1 MLVLRPVELTD
12 LPQLQQLARDSL
24 VGVTSLPDDTECLR
38 EKILD
43 SCASFEKDVEGH
55 GPENY
60 FFVLEDLTRE
70 RLVGCSEILA
80 TAGFSEP
87 FYSLRNRHF
96 TSASRE
102 LNIEHGVPA
111 LSLCHD
117 LSGHTLLRGFHID
130 AALVRTRFSELL
142 SRARLLFIAA
152 HSQRFSEAVITEIVG
167 FSSDEGHS
175 PFWDAVGKHFFDL
188 PYAEA
193 ERLCGLESR
202 TFLAELMPQYPI
214 YVPML
219 PQAAQD
225 CIGRIHPD
233 GQEAFDILER
243 EGFETN
249 SYIDL
254 FDGGPTLYARTPEHP
269 LHRPEPD
276 RHGETGLVHRCPWQL
291 SGEQRFAEGLS
302 RHRRRSG
309 LPGRATCEVER
320 RDVRRPERDRR
331 QPDPADRP
339 VSITRPR
346 AQRQRP
352 SRRAEGVAS

>member
-24 VGVTSLPDDTECLR
+24 VGVTSLPDDTERLR
-38 EKILD
+38 SRIVD
-43 SCASFEKDVEGH
+43 SCASFEKDVEEH

-60 FFVLEDLTRE
+60 FFVLEDLTAR

-80 TAGFSEP
+80 TAGFNEP

-111 LSLCHD
+111 LSLCQD
-117 LSGHTLLRGFHID
+117 LNGHTLLRGFHID
-130 AALVRTRFSELL
+130 TPLVRTAFSELL

-152 HSQRFSEAVITEIVG
+152 HSQRFAEAVITEIVG
-167 FSSDEGHS
+167 YSSDDGQS
-175 PFWDAVGKHFFDL
+175 PFWDALGKHFFDL

-193 ERLCGLESR
+193 ERLCGLETR

-233 GQEAFDILER
+233 GQEAFDILEC

-254 FDGGPTLYARTPEHP
+254 FDGGPTLYARTSNI
-269 LHRPEPD
+269 LSIAQSV
-276 RHGETGLVHRCPWQL
+276 TGTVQTGSSIEARCRYLVSNDALKGYRAIV
-291 SGEQRFAEGLS
+291 AELDYQAGQPVGLS
-302 RHRRRSG
+302 
-309 LPGRATCEVER
+309 
-320 RDVRRPERDRR
+320 
-331 QPDPADRP
+331 ADMCIALNVTDGSPIRL
-339 VSITRPR
+339 I
-346 AQRQRP
+346 AL
-352 SRRAEGVAS
+352 

>member
-1 MLVLRPVELTD
+1 MLVLRPVDLTD

-152 HSQRFSEAVITEIVG
+152 HSQRFAEAVITEIVG

-254 FDGGPTLYARTPEHP
+254 FDGGPTLYARTPGI
-269 LHRPEPD
+269 RSIAQSQ
-276 RHGETGLVHRCPWQL
+276 TGTAKPGASIDALGSYLVSNDSLKDYRAIVADLDYQAGQPV
-291 SGEQRFAEGLS
+291 GLS
-302 RHRRRSG
+302 
-309 LPGRATCEVER
+309 
-320 RDVRRPERDRR
+320 
-331 QPDPADRP
+331 
-339 VSITRPR
+339 
-346 AQRQRP
+346 
-352 SRRAEGVAS
+352 AEMCAALNVTEGSPIRLIAL

>member
-1 MLVLRPVELTD
+1 MLVLRPVEPND

-24 VGVTSLPDDTECLR
+24 VGVTSLPDDSERLG
-38 EKILD
+38 EKIAA
-43 SCASFEKDVEGH
+43 SCASFDSDAEAQ

-60 FFVLEDLTRE
+60 FFVLEDLGSRQ
-70 RLVGCSEILA
+70 LVGCSEILA
-80 TAGFSEP
+80 TAGFNEP

-130 AALVRTRFSELL
+130 AALVRTPFSELL
-142 SRARLLFIAA
+142 SRARLLFIAGHA
-152 HSQRFSEAVITEIVG
+152 PRFAEAVITEIVG
-167 FSSDEGHS
+167 YSDEQGHS
-175 PFWDAVGKHFFDL
+175 PFWDALGKHFFDL
-188 PYAEA
+188 PYVEA
-193 ERLCGLESR
+193 ERLCGLQSR

-254 FDGGPTLYARTPEHP
+254 FDAGPTLYARTANIRSIAQSQTAKVQEQSLIDARGRYLVSNEALHGFRAVVAELDFQPGQP
-269 LHRPEPD
+269 LA
-276 RHGETGLVHRCPWQL
+276 L
-291 SGEQRFAEGLS
+291 
-302 RHRRRSG
+302 
-309 LPGRATCEVER
+309 
-320 RDVRRPERDRR
+320 
-331 QPDPADRP
+331 DPALCAALNVRTGGTIR
-339 VSITRPR
+339 VI
-346 AQRQRP
+346 AL
-352 SRRAEGVAS
+352 

>member
-1 MLVLRPVELTD
+1 MLVLRPVEPTD

-24 VGVTSLPDDTECLR
+24 VGVTSLPDDSERLR
-38 EKILD
+38 DKIAG
-43 SCASFEKDVEGH
+43 SCASFASDIQAQ

-60 FFVLEDLTRE
+60 FFVLEDLDTQ

-80 TAGFSEP
+80 TAGFNEP

-117 LSGHTLLRGFHID
+117 LNDHTLLRGFHID
-130 AALVRTRFSELL
+130 NALVRSAFSELL

-152 HSQRFSEAVITEIVG
+152 HAQRFADAVITEIVG
-167 FSSDEGHS
+167 YSDENGHS
-175 PFWDAVGKHFFDL
+175 PFWDALGKHFFDL
-188 PYAEA
+188 PYVEA
-193 ERLCGLESR
+193 ERLCGLQSR

-219 PQAAQD
+219 PLAAQE

-254 FDGGPTLYARTPEHP
+254 FDAGPTLYARTANIRSIARSQTVTVRQQAQIGARGHYLLSNDA
-269 LHRPEPD
+269 LHGFRAI
-276 RHGETGLVHRCPWQL
+276 V
-291 SGEQRFAEGLS
+291 AELNY
-302 RHRRRSG
+302 
-309 LPGRATCEVER
+309 
-320 RDVRRPERDRR
+320 
-331 QPDPADRP
+331 QPDQPLSLTPALCAALKVTDGSTVRL
-339 VSITRPR
+339 T
-346 AQRQRP
+346 AL
-352 SRRAEGVAS
+352 